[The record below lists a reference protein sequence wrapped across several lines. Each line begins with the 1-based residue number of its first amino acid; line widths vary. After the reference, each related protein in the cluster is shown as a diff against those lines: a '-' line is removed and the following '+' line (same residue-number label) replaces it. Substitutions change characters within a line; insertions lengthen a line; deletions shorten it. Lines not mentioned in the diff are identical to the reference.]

1 MDGILWFAK
10 QVIFGA
16 HYRDVNCSIILKKLY
31 METDFVLE
39 SSYLFIFKG
48 RSCRRHTMSFDLNSV
63 TYCNDVLLEFQDVID
78 ENKNKQKLK
87 FQKLSEKAKI
97 RRWASEGSVDYHLF
111 SAVYKS
117 IIPQSCEAIAT
128 NITLISLPG
137 LYPRFAPR
145 SSMTLKNTDVGAVV
159 IDIDYRGTLK
169 VVIMNQSTVTHL
181 HIELG
186 DRIAQF
192 IMMRFKTPELV
203 KVV

>member
-1 MDGILWFAK
+1 MDGIWWFAK

-87 FQKLSEKAKI
+87 F
-97 RRWASEGSVDYHLF
+97 
-111 SAVYKS
+111 
-117 IIPQSCEAIAT
+117 
-128 NITLISLPG
+128 
-137 LYPRFAPR
+137 
-145 SSMTLKNTDVGAVV
+145 
-159 IDIDYRGTLK
+159 
-169 VVIMNQSTVTHL
+169 
-181 HIELG
+181 
-186 DRIAQF
+186 
-192 IMMRFKTPELV
+192 
-203 KVV
+203 